1 MTVSK
6 IRDDLQTIPLERIRG
21 SISSPRHFRTRNLE
35 GLARSI
41 RQRGVLHPIL
51 VRPINSSLFEVIAG
65 ERRLLAA
72 RKAGLTDVPT
82 RVRTYSDSG
91 RDSEAPGDVGAL
103 EDALLEN
110 VQRQRL
116 CSLEVAEAVL
126 EIICLRLGETQAF
139 VLERL
144 MVMHNRSRRDQRP
157 NLDDDDDRIL
167 EAFDTLGVMT
177 WRAFVARGM
186 PLVTLPDDIKILI
199 LNCRIN
205 PCLARKLARV
215 DSRLQQQLI
224 VQIRNGLTARDLR
237 HKLVPRSDLR
247 NRLNRLERNLKIKLE
262 NPNVQAALE
271 LLEQELEI
279 A

>member
-6 IRDDLQTIPLERIRG
+6 IKDEVQTISLECLRG

-35 GLARSI
+35 RLACSI

-51 VRPINSSLFEVIAG
+51 VRPINSGLFEVVAG

-72 RKAGLTDVPT
+72 RKAGLSDVPT
-82 RVRTYSDSG
+82 RVRTYTDSG
-91 RDSEAPGDVGAL
+91 RDNEAPGDVGAL

-116 CSLEVAEAVL
+116 SSLEVAEAML
-126 EIICLRLGETQAF
+126 EIICLRLGETRAF

-144 MVMHNRSRRDQRP
+144 MVMHNRSRQDQRP

-177 WRAFVARGM
+177 WRAFMARGM
-186 PLVTLPDDIKILI
+186 PLVTLPDAVKALV
-199 LNCRIN
+199 LGRRIN
-205 PCLARKLARV
+205 PYLARKLARA
-215 DSRLQQQLI
+215 DSRTQQQLI

-237 HKLVPRSDLR
+237 NKLVPCSEQTDQLK
-247 NRLNRLERNLKIKLE
+247 RLGKNFKTKLE
-262 NPNVQAALE
+262 NPNIRAALE
-271 LLEQELEI
+271 LLEQELET

>member
-1 MTVSK
+1 MIASK
-6 IRDDLQTIPLERIRG
+6 IRDEVQTIPLERIRG

-35 GLARSI
+35 SLARSI
-41 RQRGVLHPIL
+41 RQRGILHPIL
-51 VRPINSSLFEVIAG
+51 IRPINSSLFEVIAG

-72 RKAGLTDVPT
+72 RKAGLSDVPT

-91 RDSEAPGDVGAL
+91 RDNEAPGDVGAL

-116 CSLEVAEAVL
+116 SSLEITEAVL
-126 EIICLRLGETQAF
+126 EIVCLRLGETRVF

-144 MVMHNRSRRDQRP
+144 TVMHNRSRRKARP

-186 PLVTLPDDIKILI
+186 PLVTLPEDVKALV
-199 LNCRIN
+199 LGRRIN
-205 PCLARKLARV
+205 PQLARKLARA
-215 DSRLQQQLI
+215 DSRTQQQLI

-237 HKLVPRSDLR
+237 HKLIPRSDR
-247 NRLNRLERNLKIKLE
+247 TDRLKRLERNLKIKLE

-271 LLEQELEI
+271 LLEQELET

>member
-1 MTVSK
+1 MTASK
-6 IRDDLQTIPLERIRG
+6 IRDDVQTIPLERIRG

-51 VRPINSSLFEVIAG
+51 VRPINSSLFEVVAG

-72 RKAGLTDVPT
+72 RKAGLPDIPT
-82 RVRTYSDSG
+82 RVRTYCDSG
-91 RDSEAPGDVGAL
+91 RDNEAPGDVQAL

-110 VQRQRL
+110 VQRERL
-116 CSLEVAEAVL
+116 SSLEVAEAVL
-126 EIICLRLGETQAF
+126 EIVCLKLGETQAF

-144 MVMHNRSRRDQRP
+144 MVMHNRSRQKARP

-167 EAFDTLGVMT
+167 EAFDDLGAMS
-177 WRAFVARGM
+177 WRAFMARGR
-186 PLVTLPDDIKILI
+186 PLVMLPDNIKILI
-199 LNCRIN
+199 LNHSIN
-205 PCLARKLARV
+205 PYLARELARA
-215 DSRLQQQLI
+215 DSRTKQQLI
-224 VQIRNGLTARDLR
+224 VQIHNGLTARDLQN
-237 HKLVPRSDLR
+237 KLVIRSDR
-247 NRLNRLERNLKIKLE
+247 TDRFKRLTKNLKVKLE

-271 LLEQELEI
+271 LLEQELET